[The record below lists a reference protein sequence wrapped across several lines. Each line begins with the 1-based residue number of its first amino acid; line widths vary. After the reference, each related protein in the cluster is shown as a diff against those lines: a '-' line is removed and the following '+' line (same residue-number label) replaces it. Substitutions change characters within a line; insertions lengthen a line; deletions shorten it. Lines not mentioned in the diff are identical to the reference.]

1 MIDYDEYASGG
12 SKRRETPGERR
23 ERERQERADAEA
35 RASRAGADAGGGAER
50 GAGTGGSS
58 GADDPGAGSSRRERY
73 KVSGDQL
80 LSKVKELIREGNVR
94 RITIRNEEGRVLL
107 EIPLS
112 VGVVGTLLAPPF
124 AAIGAMAALVA
135 SCSIEVERHE

>member
-1 MIDYDEYASGG
+1 MVDYDEYASGS
-12 SKRRETPGERR
+12 SKGRETPGERR
-23 ERERQERADAEA
+23 ERARKERADAEA
-35 RASRAGADAGGGAER
+35 RARRGGGGTADGGAGGS
-50 GAGTGGSS
+50 TGS
-58 GADDPGAGSSRRERY
+58 GDEDPSRRERY

-112 VGVVGTLLAPPF
+112 VGVFGTLLAPPF

>member
-1 MIDYDEYASGG
+1 MIDYDEYASGA
-12 SKRRETPGERR
+12 SKGRETPGERR
-23 ERERQERADAEA
+23 ERERQEREDAEA
-35 RASRAGADAGGGAER
+35 RARRAGAEAGRGERDAE
-50 GAGTGGSS
+50 GAG
-58 GADDPGAGSSRRERY
+58 DAGSSRRERY

>member
-1 MIDYDEYASGG
+1 MIDYEEYASGG

-23 ERERQERADAEA
+23 ERERRERSDAEA
-35 RASRAGADAGGGAER
+35 RARRGSGEAGDEEARGSAGAAEP
-50 GAGTGGSS
+50 GS
-58 GADDPGAGSSRRERY
+58 GRRERY